1 MPRFLAA
8 LAALVMLMSISS
20 AAQAATPAGG
30 TVPTPSPVPVH
41 NRWES
46 QARSEAIAAYRVAR
60 HDARRLGRRIGND
73 RVRRD
78 GTNIVALHRTR
89 SHWQIVDHRF
99 RRLLAKRTV
108 VLNAVRKQLGTPYRW
123 GGASPGG
130 FDCSGLVM
138 WAYGRGGISLPHSS
152 YALMS
157 AGRAVKRSGMR
168 PGDLVF
174 SYGGGHVGMY
184 MGKGIVIHAP
194 HTGARVSRTTL
205 RSWPLIAI
213 RRII

>member
-8 LAALVMLMSISS
+8 LAALVMLMSIS
-20 AAQAATPAGG
+20 APAQGATRR
-30 TVPTPSPVPVH
+30 TERVPTPAPVH

-46 QARSEAIAAYRVAR
+46 RARSQAIAAYRAAR
-60 HDARRLGRRIGND
+60 HDAGRLGRRVGRPRLLGAGTSI
-73 RVRRD
+73 RALERR
-78 GTNIVALHRTR
+78 RE
-89 SHWQIVDHRF
+89 HWQLVDKRF
-99 RRLLAKRTV
+99 QRLLARRATV
-108 VLNAVRKQLGTPYRW
+108 LRAVRAQLGTPYRW

-138 WAYGRGGISLPHSS
+138 WAYGRVGISLPHSS
-152 YALMS
+152 YALME
-157 AGRAVKRSGMR
+157 AGRAVGRAVIR

-174 SYGGGHVGMY
+174 SYGGGHVGVY
-184 MGKGIVIHAP
+184 MGHGVVIHAP
-194 HTGARVSRTTL
+194 HTGARVSRMAL

>member
-8 LAALVMLMSISS
+8 FAALVMLMSISS
-20 AAQAATPAGG
+20 TAEAATQAGG
-30 TVPTPSPVPVH
+30 PVPMPSPIH

-60 HDARRLGRRIGND
+60 HDGRRLGRSVGRD

-78 GTNIVALHRTR
+78 GASIEALHRTR
-89 SHWQIVDHRF
+89 NHWQIVDHRF
-99 RRLLAKRTV
+99 RRLLARRALVLRV
-108 VLNAVRKQLGTPYRW
+108 VRAQLGTPYRW
-123 GGASPGG
+123 GGASPLG

-138 WAYGRGGISLPHSS
+138 WAYGRAGISLPHSS

-157 AGRAVKRSGMR
+157 AGRAVRRAGMR

-174 SYGGGHVGMY
+174 SYGGGHVGVY
-184 MGKGIVIHAP
+184 MGNGVVIHAP
-194 HTGARVSRTTL
+194 HTGARVSRVSL